1 MTDYAELREA
11 AEKASKI
18 KEREDVTYVL
28 VAYATDND
36 GGLAYLVGFNGVTRI
51 KIVER
56 AGPYDFLAY
65 VEVWQ
70 GEHLHAE
77 LPQHSTLTVE
87 FAPASDLKEKTQ

>member
-1 MTDYAELREA
+1 MAV
-11 AEKASKI
+11 KI
-18 KEREDVTYVL
+18 KERDDVRYVL
-28 VAYATDND
+28 VCDNND
-36 GGLAYLVGFNGVTRI
+36 GGLAYFIGCDGVTSI

-65 VEVWQ
+65 IEVWQ

-87 FAPASDLKEKTQ
+87 FTSCER

>member
-1 MTDYAELREA
+1 M
-11 AEKASKI
+11 ASKI
-18 KEREDVTYVL
+18 KEREDVCYVL
-28 VAYATDND
+28 VAYSTDND
-36 GGLAYLVGFNGVTRI
+36 GGLAYVIGFDGVTSI

-70 GEHLHAE
+70 DDHLHAE

-87 FAPASDLKEKTQ
+87 FLPAARAEAL